1 MPLSPRPGSGPGAAL
16 RRGRGPA
23 RGAVRGGA
31 AAGGFAAAE
40 GSAAEGEDIAAGR
53 GRARDQSARADAPRG
68 QVLTPSSSSARE
80 VNAPRVRPS
89 RATANGGA
97 TRARRVRTRAS
108 RGVLA
113 SPPAVARARVP
124 TGARPGRPRRALF
137 PPALGRIKRRREKA
151 ESTAVAAPAGGSRG
165 RKRRVG
171 RAFGRRVRA
180 DDSRARE
187 TRVAV
192 LGTAPA
198 GRRPADEGHALFLR
212 RPLVSPSQQR
222 SFASVRRSA
231 RRSNQASAV
240 AANVRSV

>member
-1 MPLSPRPGSGPGAAL
+1 MPWPPRPGSGPRRRASSGSGTGA
-16 RRGRGPA
+16 RGGPRGRGP
-23 RGAVRGGA
+23 GG
-31 AAGGFAAAE
+31 
-40 GSAAEGEDIAAGR
+40 SPPPR
-53 GRARDQSARADAPRG
+53 GRPPRGRTSRRDAGAGAINSRADAPRG
-68 QVLTPSSSSARE
+68 EVLTPSSSVRE
-80 VNAPRVRPS
+80 VNAPGVRPS

-97 TRARRVRTRAS
+97 TRARRVRTRAE
-108 RGVLA
+108 RGGFA